1 MKNEKRKIQ
10 ICSQKV
16 YLTKSQIYGI
26 IDIEKRKRTKQK
38 KNVVNLVHKF
48 LKKDLQKIH
57 WQIAYNMI

>member
-1 MKNEKRKIQ
+1 MKKRKIQ

-26 IDIEKRKRTKQK
+26 IDIEKRKEQTK

-48 LKKDLQKIH
+48 SKKDLQKIH
-57 WQIAYNMI
+57 

>member
-26 IDIEKRKRTKQK
+26 IDIEKRKRAKRK
-38 KNVVNLVHKF
+38 KRNIMNLVHKF

-57 WQIAYNMI
+57 

>member
-1 MKNEKRKIQ
+1 MKKRKIQ

-26 IDIEKRKRTKQK
+26 IDIEKRKEQTK

-57 WQIAYNMI
+57 

>member
-26 IDIEKRKRTKQK
+26 IDIEKRKRTKRK
-38 KNVVNLVHKF
+38 KRNVMNLVHKF

-57 WQIAYNMI
+57 

>member
-26 IDIEKRKRTKQK
+26 IDIEKRKRAKRK
-38 KNVVNLVHKF
+38 KRNVMNLVHKF
-48 LKKDLQKIH
+48 LKKDLQKSIDKLLT
-57 WQIAYNMI
+57 I

>member
-26 IDIEKRKRTKQK
+26 IDIEKRKRAKQK
-38 KNVVNLVHKF
+38 KNVMNLIHKF

-57 WQIAYNMI
+57 

>member
-1 MKNEKRKIQ
+1 MKKRKIQ

-26 IDIEKRKRTKQK
+26 IDIEKRKEQTK
-38 KNVVNLVHKF
+38 KNIVNLVHKF

-57 WQIAYNMI
+57 RQIAYNMI

>member
-26 IDIEKRKRTKQK
+26 IDIEKRKRAKRK
-38 KNVVNLVHKF
+38 KECCESSS
-48 LKKDLQKIH
+48 
-57 WQIAYNMI
+57 

>member
-1 MKNEKRKIQ
+1 MKKRKIQ

-26 IDIEKRKRTKQK
+26 IDIEKRKEQTK
-38 KNVVNLVHKF
+38 KNIVNLVHKF

-57 WQIAYNMI
+57 GQIAYNMI

>member
-1 MKNEKRKIQ
+1 MKKRKIQ

-26 IDIEKRKRTKQK
+26 IDIEKKERTKQT

-57 WQIAYNMI
+57 

>member
-26 IDIEKRKRTKQK
+26 IDIEKRKRAK
-38 KNVVNLVHKF
+38 KEC
-48 LKKDLQKIH
+48 
-57 WQIAYNMI
+57 YESSS